1 MAEEIWIPDTRP
13 ILLRYEERK
22 KTNIRKVTD
31 YYIPIYKTYSD
42 QILKL

>member
-1 MAEEIWIPDTRP
+1 MAEEIWITDTRP

-22 KTNIRKVTD
+22 RKNVRNMAD
-31 YYIPIYKTYSD
+31 DYIPRYKTYSD